1 MGYYNG
7 NGVVTGGGKVI
18 RPMDSV
24 VSGGTLI
31 RERLDITSVRVKN
44 GVSLATAEAA
54 TPSESLRC
62 QDVTCGTA
70 YWATPQASGRSVN
83 YAHQQIGGSNLYT
96 LVETTSTF
104 QVRLAYRS
112 GAGVL
117 SVGEWAPLP

>member
-54 TPSESLRC
+54 TPSAAACRMS
-62 QDVTCGTA
+62 
-70 YWATPQASGRSVN
+70 S
-83 YAHQQIGGSNLYT
+83 
-96 LVETTSTF
+96 ST
-104 QVRLAYRS
+104 
-112 GAGVL
+112 
-117 SVGEWAPLP
+117 